1 MKVVGITGR
10 SGCGKSSATNFLR
23 EKGYPCIDADLV
35 AREVLLPGSPCIA
48 QLQQVFGADI
58 ADENGTVRRR
68 LLADRAFATP
78 EGTAALT
85 DITQPEILRRID
97 AALDEARRG
106 GADLAF
112 VDGAVIV
119 GTPFEARCDAL
130 ILVTAPYE
138 TSVARICARDGIAP
152 EGGNM
157 PKAKKRKRSILA
169 PILALLL
176 VLALAGTLLFSTF
189 RDKIEHWEYP
199 QRFTEYVEYYAGKYG
214 IDPMIL
220 YAFIRTESNFDPN
233 ADSDA
238 GARGLMQITEVTFD
252 WIKMKIAPKESLTF
266 DDLYDPETNIRFG
279 SYFVSYCLDRYSGH
293 LATAAAAYH
302 SGVGTVDGLL
312 GQEAYS
318 TDGVTLDHYPYPQM
332 RLYVKKITES
342 YQHYS
347 EIYK

>member
-1 MKVVGITGR
+1 
-10 SGCGKSSATNFLR
+10 
-23 EKGYPCIDADLV
+23 
-35 AREVLLPGSPCIA
+35 
-48 QLQQVFGADI
+48 
-58 ADENGTVRRR
+58 
-68 LLADRAFATP
+68 
-78 EGTAALT
+78 
-85 DITQPEILRRID
+85 
-97 AALDEARRG
+97 
-106 GADLAF
+106 
-112 VDGAVIV
+112 
-119 GTPFEARCDAL
+119 
-130 ILVTAPYE
+130 
-138 TSVARICARDGIAP
+138 
-152 EGGNM
+152 M

-293 LATAAAAYH
+293 RRRGLPQRRGHRGRSARAGGVLNGRRYAGPLPLPADAALRKKNHRELSA
-302 SGVGTVDGLL
+302 LL
-312 GQEAYS
+312 G
-318 TDGVTLDHYPYPQM
+318 DL
-332 RLYVKKITES
+332 
-342 YQHYS
+342 
-347 EIYK
+347 

>member
-1 MKVVGITGR
+1 
-10 SGCGKSSATNFLR
+10 
-23 EKGYPCIDADLV
+23 
-35 AREVLLPGSPCIA
+35 
-48 QLQQVFGADI
+48 
-58 ADENGTVRRR
+58 
-68 LLADRAFATP
+68 
-78 EGTAALT
+78 
-85 DITQPEILRRID
+85 
-97 AALDEARRG
+97 
-106 GADLAF
+106 
-112 VDGAVIV
+112 
-119 GTPFEARCDAL
+119 
-130 ILVTAPYE
+130 
-138 TSVARICARDGIAP
+138 
-152 EGGNM
+152 M

-199 QRFTEYVEYYAGKYG
+199 QRFTEYVEYYAGK
-214 IDPMIL
+214 
-220 YAFIRTESNFDPN
+220 
-233 ADSDA
+233 
-238 GARGLMQITEVTFD
+238 VTFD

>member
-1 MKVVGITGR
+1 MA
-10 SGCGKSSATNFLR
+10 SDF
-23 EKGYPCIDADLV
+23 
-35 AREVLLPGSPCIA
+35 
-48 QLQQVFGADI
+48 
-58 ADENGTVRRR
+58 
-68 LLADRAFATP
+68 
-78 EGTAALT
+78 
-85 DITQPEILRRID
+85 
-97 AALDEARRG
+97 
-106 GADLAF
+106 
-112 VDGAVIV
+112 
-119 GTPFEARCDAL
+119 
-130 ILVTAPYE
+130 
-138 TSVARICARDGIAP
+138 
-152 EGGNM
+152 
-157 PKAKKRKRSILA
+157 ILA

-176 VLALAGTLLFSTF
+176 VLALAGTLLLSAF

-252 WIKMKIAPKESLTF
+252 WIKMKIAPTESLTF

-279 SYFVSYCLDRYSGH
+279 SYFVSYCLDRYTGH